1 MLKNKLYLRPKG
13 GAFLHRCTL
22 FYLIFYFMVY
32 FRVEVTD
39 QAGFVVFNETYC
51 SYLNAKKCFDGHLS
65 FCDSTNY
72 AVLMTAYSVR
82 EDLEHFDLQD
92 LPF

>member
-1 MLKNKLYLRPKG
+1 
-13 GAFLHRCTL
+13 
-22 FYLIFYFMVY
+22 MVY

-39 QAGFVVFNETYC
+39 QAGFVVYDETYL
-51 SYLNAKKCFDGHLS
+51 SYQKAKKSFDEHLT
-65 FCDSTNY
+65 FCDSINY

-82 EDLEHFDLQD
+82 EDLLHFDLQD